1 MNEEE
6 IFKIWDR
13 SMPKKSSLNIDVEK
27 IAMRKSADLFMK
39 IKKNIIVELII
50 AIPLC
55 ISLPVLFYND
65 GILFLVSIVITS
77 LALIT
82 WSIIY
87 SKYLYDFDK
96 LNQVI
101 LLKSIEK
108 KISILKRYVRQLNFY
123 LIVFMPLG
131 FLVGIFLYHGK
142 SEISVHKILKVCL
155 VTFPILLLFIWFGK
169 KYIYQLYG
177 RYLEQ
182 LQEIYSQLVE

>member
-27 IAMRKSADLFMK
+27 IAMRKSADLCMK

-82 WSIIY
+82 GSIIY

-101 LLKSIEK
+101 LLK
-108 KISILKRYVRQLNFY
+108 
-123 LIVFMPLG
+123 
-131 FLVGIFLYHGK
+131 
-142 SEISVHKILKVCL
+142 
-155 VTFPILLLFIWFGK
+155 
-169 KYIYQLYG
+169 
-177 RYLEQ
+177 
-182 LQEIYSQLVE
+182 

>member
-27 IAMRKSADLFMK
+27 IAMRKSADLCMK

-82 WSIIY
+82 GSIIY